1 MSSPASEPRADRL
14 ISVTGTGRASAPP
27 DVMRVQLVATALR
40 PTVAA
45 ALAASEQA
53 VSAIRAVLAAAG
65 VAAEDASTL
74 GLSIN
79 AEQVWNEQTGPRTT
93 GYRSE
98 HRLAVVLRDLAA
110 AGPLLG
116 EALTAGGDDV
126 RLDGVGFEV
135 EDDTDLRTRARASAW
150 ADAER
155 RAGQLAELAGCRL
168 GAVASIGEQS
178 GFAPVPVMPMSARRD
193 VAAAVEV
200 GIEPGSVGVEVTLAV
215 QWTLE

>member
-1 MSSPASEPRADRL
+1 MSSPTSEPRAERL

-45 ALAASEQA
+45 ALAASEQV

-79 AEQVWNEQTGPRTT
+79 AEQVWNEKTGPRTT

-110 AGPLLG
+110 AGRLLG
-116 EALTAGGDDV
+116 EALTAGGDDL

-135 EDDTDLRTRARASAW
+135 EDDTDLREEVVDLRL
-150 ADAER
+150 DH
-155 RAGQLAELAGCRL
+155 GCVGPSL
-168 GAVASIGEQS
+168 
-178 GFAPVPVMPMSARRD
+178 
-193 VAAAVEV
+193 EV
-200 GIEPGSVGVEVTLAV
+200 GNPWMIATSRSTARSRSSFTSTWSNQACCGNTV
-215 QWTLE
+215 